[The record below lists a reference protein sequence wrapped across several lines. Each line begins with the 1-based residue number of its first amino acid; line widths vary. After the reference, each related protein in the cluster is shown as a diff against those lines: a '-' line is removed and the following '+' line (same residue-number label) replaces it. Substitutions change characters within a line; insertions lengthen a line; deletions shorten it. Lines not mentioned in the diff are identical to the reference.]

1 MYLCSLCLN
10 TKHFKEQN
18 LVETEL
24 TLDEAGE
31 VVSTS
36 DSFVVC
42 ETVICGQC
50 GASSED
56 GYILNPETLEP
67 IDGGLI

>member
-10 TKHFKEQN
+10 KKIFKEQN
-18 LVETEL
+18 LVETEVVF
-24 TLDEAGE
+24 DEAGD

-56 GYILNPETLEP
+56 GYILNSDTQEP
-67 IDGGLI
+67 I

>member
-1 MYLCSLCLN
+1 MYLCGLCLN
-10 TKHFKEQN
+10 KKNFKEQN
-18 LVETEL
+18 LVETEV
-24 TLDEAGE
+24 TFDDKGA

-42 ETVICGQC
+42 EIVICGQC

-56 GYILNPETLEP
+56 GHILNPETGEP
-67 IDGGLI
+67 IGGEGA